1 MNKINIEEMKRY
13 LKRSLKKKIKITTS
27 LIVLFMMSNSIGMAT
42 QITIDSGKI
51 GSYGR
56 NNSSR
61 GSIALNPKTEND
73 SAVQHQV
80 VKDYAIAI
88 GVGAEAAN
96 SDSVSV
102 GHESKANAV
111 NSVAI
116 GNKAEVTK
124 DENDAIA
131 IGYLAQVMPSDKTE
145 ANGQAGSIAMGREAR
160 TWSIQSTAIGTKSEV
175 VSSTLF
181 DNSSK
186 RGGQGLAIGA
196 GSKAVD
202 QATSL
207 GNETFAIGRSSIAIG
222 SDDNEQFKEQITKE
236 DFNHYFKKL
245 FKVIDPTGSDYGY
258 NKDGQLKA
266 PNKLR
271 YSPTLAAGEGGI
283 AFGTR
288 ALSYG
293 IGATS
298 IGAFSYALGDYST
311 AMGAKTRAEGD
322 GAIAIGNETKVFSDN
337 SVAVGNKNEVSE
349 NGGMAYGYNAISS
362 GNNTIAIGS
371 NVYGN
376 VDIDTEKVTDGVH
389 KQYRDDANDETTI
402 STIDTD
408 FEDKNIEKTLGDLDT
423 LYKTQSYTTTL
434 VDKKLKFNGKEES
447 TGKQVKKSS
456 GKNAIVVGTDSVA
469 KGENSITFGHAAFGM
484 KDNTVSIGSY
494 TYVNGKNSLGLGIA
508 SRVFSDNS
516 LSIGVGSVVT
526 HNANNS
532 LIFGNSSVVKA
543 KNSLAIGNYSKA
555 ELENSISI
563 GNHSNTDYNPEWLEE
578 PGYAPK
584 GAISTLT
591 SKGIGVVSIGT
602 IGKERRLT
610 NLASGYR
617 DTDAVNVSQLRSL
630 EEKLSTVNPDEE
642 DTSMIN
648 YLSVDK
654 KNTGGEGYKAKEIA
668 MKEVYY
674 KEYIKLKAKAL
685 EMEVR
690 KTRNEEH
697 FKKEYTDKITNRIN
711 ELEKKGIKAI
721 NDAKTD
727 IYDKYND
734 KYIKDNTKTVDS
746 ILKEISESKDAALA
760 KKQTEILSKEEIEK
774 VKASN
779 YNNDGATG
787 ADAVALGY
795 GANAKG
801 SQAVAIGKEAKAN
814 GVQSVVIGSPNS
826 SNSKK
831 DEDTDSN
838 IGEIS
843 AGTSSVSIGNGV
855 KSGNY
860 AVGIG
865 GNVVARDTAVA
876 IGDRARAIG
885 KFGIAIGEKAKVE
898 KENGI
903 AFGNIATST
912 EKNAIAIGNSSK
924 ATKENAIAIG
934 QGAKSEQ
941 NDSVAIGNGSEA
953 NSSTAKAYLTDDTNT
968 GGRTFA
974 VGGTNIKRRI
984 TGVADGSADSDAV
997 TVAQLK
1003 KLSEK
1008 GITFKDDKD
1017 TETTVSLTG
1026 KIKISGKEENTNGKY
1041 RNISVTTNN
1050 KNLEVALSKTLK
1062 GITSIENGK
1071 DSAKLTLNNDNIAIN
1086 NKKLTGL
1093 TNGSGDTDAVAYGQV
1108 KNPFKVVADNNSTG
1122 VDQALGKKIEITGR
1136 KSINDGTSEAWS
1148 VNGNNNPKN
1157 GRYTTENVETFV
1169 SSSSEGTKVL
1179 VGLREDPTFKKI
1191 TLKDGDTK
1199 QVELTP
1205 TTDSLTLNSKKISG
1219 LSNGTNDTDAVAYGQ
1234 VKNPFKVVA
1243 DNNATG
1249 VDQALGK
1256 KIEITGR
1263 KVTNNVISSDAW
1275 DVKENNNPKKGRY
1288 TTENVETFVSTSGE
1302 GTRVLVG
1309 LREDPTFKEVKLA
1322 NSGKNVKFGIDDKGN
1337 ATLTDAQNTTASPI
1351 VTEATVGNQKIS
1363 YVANSKNK
1371 KETTLTTGFDFTSKD
1386 LEIKTED
1393 NGKVTFN
1400 LTDTVKNSL
1409 NGKGN
1414 DGRDGKTGDSSA
1426 GSKGLTGKDGLNGKD
1441 LTTKVN
1447 ALRNGEAGTVVYTDK
1462 DGNRLVKAND
1472 GKYYE
1477 ATNVDEKGEV
1487 QNNATA

>member
-1 MNKINIEEMKRY
+1 M
-13 LKRSLKKKIKITTS
+13 
-27 LIVLFMMSNSIGMAT
+27 
-42 QITIDSGKI
+42 
-51 GSYGR
+51 
-56 NNSSR
+56 
-61 GSIALNPKTEND
+61 IAHPQKEK
-73 SAVQHQV
+73 
-80 VKDYAIAI
+80 VKDYSIAI
-88 GVGAEAAN
+88 GLGAEANN
-96 SDSVSV
+96 SNSVSI
-102 GHESKANAV
+102 GHSSKANAV
-111 NSVAI
+111 NSVSI
-116 GNKAEVTK
+116 GNESEVDGAEN
-124 DENDAIA
+124 EAIA
-131 IGYLAQVMPSDKTE
+131 IGYQARVIQSDKTG
-145 ANGQAGSIAMGREAR
+145 ANGEAGSIAIGKKAR
-160 TWSIQSTAIGTKSEV
+160 TWLIKSTAIGIDSEV
-175 VSSTLF
+175 VSLKTF
-181 DNSSK
+181 DKASPNG
-186 RGGQGLAIGA
+186 GGQGLAVGS

-207 GNETFAIGRSSIAIG
+207 GNDTFAIGRSSIAIG
-222 SDDNEQFKEQITKE
+222 SDDNDRFQENITKE

-245 FKVIDPTGSDYGY
+245 FKVIDSTGSGYGY
-258 NKDGQLKA
+258 DENASLVA
-266 PNKLR
+266 PNKRR

-283 AFGTR
+283 ALGTR

-362 GNNTIAIGS
+362 GENTIAIGS

-376 VDIDTEKVTDGVH
+376 VNIKTDVNNGVH
-389 KQYRDDANDETTI
+389 KQYNDSNNDNFTI

-408 FEDKNIEKTLGDLDT
+408 FEDKNLKNTLDKLES
-423 LYKTQSYTTTL
+423 LYKQQSYTTPTL

-447 TGKQVKKSS
+447 TGKKVKPSS

-516 LSIGVGSVVT
+516 LSIGVGSVIT

-532 LIFGNSSVVKA
+532 LVFGNSSVVKA

-563 GNHSNTDYNPEWLEE
+563 GNHSNTDYNSKWLEE

-654 KNTGGEGYKAKEIA
+654 KNNGGEGYKAKEIA

-674 KEYIKLKAKAL
+674 KEYIKLKARDL
-685 EMEVR
+685 EMQVR
-690 KTRNEEH
+690 KERNDEK
-697 FKKEYTDKITNRIN
+697 FKDEYINKIKNRIDA
-711 ELEKKGIKAI
+711 LEKKGINAI
-721 NDAKTD
+721 NKAKTD
-727 IYDKYND
+727 AYGKYND
-734 KYIKDNTKTVDS
+734 AYIKDKTKTVDS

-760 KKQTEILSKEEIEK
+760 KKQNEILSNEEIAK

-779 YNNDGATG
+779 YNNDGAKG
-787 ADAVALGY
+787 ADSIALGY
-795 GANAKG
+795 GANANG
-801 SQAVAIGKEAKAN
+801 NQAVAIGKEAKAN
-814 GVQSVVIGSPNS
+814 GSQSVVIGTPNS
-826 SNSKK
+826 GNG
-831 DEDTDSN
+831 DENDTSSN

-843 AGTSSVSIGNGV
+843 AGISSVSVGNGV

-865 GNVVARDTAVA
+865 GNVVAGETAVA

-924 ATKENAIAIG
+924 ATKENAIALG

-953 NSSTAKAYLTDDTNT
+953 KLSTAKAYLTDDQNND
-968 GGRTFA
+968 GRTFA
-974 VGGTNIKRRI
+974 VGGTSIKRRI

-1008 GITFKDDKD
+1008 GITFKDDND
-1017 TETTVSLTG
+1017 TKTTVGLAG
-1026 KIKISGKEENTNGKY
+1026 EIKISGKEENTNGKY
-1041 RNISVTTNN
+1041 RNISVTTKK

-1062 GITSIENGK
+1062 GITSIENGNN
-1071 DSAKLTLNNDNIAIN
+1071 SAKLTLNNDNITVN
-1086 NKKLTGL
+1086 NKKITGL
-1093 TNGSGDTDAVAYGQV
+1093 ANGSGDTDAVAYGQV
-1108 KNPFKVVADNNSTG
+1108 KNPFKVVADNNANG

-1136 KSINDGTSEAWS
+1136 KSINDGTSEAWD
-1148 VNGNNNPKN
+1148 VNG
-1157 GRYTTENVETFV
+1157 
-1169 SSSSEGTKVL
+1169 
-1179 VGLREDPTFKKI
+1179 
-1191 TLKDGDTK
+1191 
-1199 QVELTP
+1199 
-1205 TTDSLTLNSKKISG
+1205 
-1219 LSNGTNDTDAVAYGQ
+1219 
-1234 VKNPFKVVA
+1234 
-1243 DNNATG
+1243 
-1249 VDQALGK
+1249 
-1256 KIEITGR
+1256 
-1263 KVTNNVISSDAW
+1263 
-1275 DVKENNNPKKGRY
+1275 NNPKKGRY
-1288 TTENVETFVSTSGE
+1288 TTENVETFVKTTGE
-1302 GTRVLVG
+1302 GTQVLVG
-1309 LREDPTFKEVKLA
+1309 LREDPTFKKVTVGGENKTEITD
-1322 NSGKNVKFGIDDKGN
+1322 SGINITKKVTEKNNKVDKVVKFGIDDKGN
-1337 ATLTDAQNTTASPI
+1337 ATLTDAQNKTASPI
-1351 VTEATVGNQKIS
+1351 VTEATVGVQKIK
-1363 YVANSKNK
+1363 YAATNGNVTTNPK
-1371 KETTLTTGFDFTSKD
+1371 KETTLTNGFNFSDGTNTAAEVGDNGVVKFNLKDKLTGITSIEKADKKAKITLNDDNITVNKKITGLADGDISASSTDAVNGQQLNTVKTTADAAKSKADTVSGKITALEGKKLGFTGNSGNKVEKKLGEDIAIEGDNSSITTEAKNNAITIKVKD
-1386 LEIKTED
+1386 KGITSAKIADKNITEGKLDDGLLTKINAGNAVATNTITLFGD
-1393 NGKVTFN
+1393 NGKQ
-1400 LTDTVKNSL
+1400 LQ
-1409 NGKGN
+1409 
-1414 DGRDGKTGDSSA
+1414 
-1426 GSKGLTGKDGLNGKD
+1426 
-1441 LTTKVN
+1441 KV
-1447 ALRNGEAGTVVYTDK
+1447 
-1462 DGNRLVKAND
+1462 
-1472 GKYYE
+1472 
-1477 ATNVDEKGEV
+1477 
-1487 QNNATA
+1487 QM